1 MGNTPDY
8 RSILLRQWEFTCT
21 DSPKQRPSCQ
31 IADGDFVFTV
41 KGNRDAWVEI
51 TKACGVPSGAVQ
63 TIDDAAGT
71 LTYRWPCHADRIF
84 GANGKLAQI
93 VPNYEARTPQL
104 HMARLVQ
111 RAIEMKASALME
123 AGTGTGKSFAYLA
136 IAMAMGKRVV
146 VSTSNKAL
154 QMQLA
159 KKDAPFLIENLF
171 PGKKLAV
178 VVGKGNFACR
188 LKVEGAERQ
197 AMKPME
203 ADLRDWYLTTKTGN
217 TEEIG
222 FPVTWNQLAEI
233 NVDEDCEGKGCP
245 LVGDCFY
252 YQSKEERKGADVVIC
267 NHKILSMHSLYPA
280 AEMLPGY
287 DVLVVDEAHKLAD
300 VCRDTLGFEFTQPAI
315 DKAIALATNLAEED
329 TLEDAKQ
336 ASLAF
341 ATELGRFLADKN
353 DFQVGLNSG
362 VEFDTGR
369 RLADKLKKLGEEVW
383 PSAELPSSS
392 DERKKAKRAQRIMGM
407 GDNVQAM
414 AMQNGMVRW
423 LEPSKRDEPL
433 TLCAKPADV
442 SAFIASFTGLEVTPG
457 AGMERPDH
465 TKCHRCRRTLTAKN
479 VAILNGHP
487 YGPECIRKVDPFGD
501 AEIVPL
507 EGWLNGSYAVPVLA
521 EDDEPIDPRVTTQP
535 VIFTSATMAI
545 PDSNGVP
552 VMTGFLR
559 ECGLPDAYQLV
570 VASPFD
576 YKTNALTYVP
586 QGAAPAPNER
596 GWMEW
601 ATGEMRQL
609 VLASHGGAFLLFTSY
624 KALNEALHELRY
636 TFVSRGLTVLVQG
649 DMPKLELAKR
659 FKEDGNAVL
668 FATESF
674 FEGVDIQGDALRLVI
689 IDKIPFAAP
698 SPLGQA
704 QEAAIEAMGGNGF
717 NDFRLPNAI
726 IKLKQ
731 ATGRLIRTRKDK
743 GVIVILDSRL
753 RSSRY
758 GRSRVLPSL
767 PDAPLVG
774 RIAAVDAFYEEYR
787 PKVNPVWGAVPAT
800 SQAPAAPSLA
810 TVLDGDLPF

>member
-1 MGNTPDY
+1 MTTKPDY
-8 RSILLRQWEFTCT
+8 RTILLRQWEFTCT
-21 DSPKQRPSCQ
+21 ENPNRRPSCQ
-31 IADGDFVFTV
+31 IAEGDFIFTI

-51 TKACGVPSGAVQ
+51 TKACGVPNHAEQ
-63 TIDDAAGT
+63 TIDEAAGT
-71 LTYRWPCHADRIF
+71 VTYRWPCHADRIF
-84 GANGKLAQI
+84 GEGGKLAQI

-104 HMARLVQ
+104 HMARLCQ
-111 RAIEMKASALME
+111 RAIEMKAPALME

-136 IAMAMGKRVV
+136 VAMAMGKRVV

-188 LKVEGAERQ
+188 LKVEGPLRN

-203 ADLRDWYLTTKTGN
+203 DDLREWYTSTATGN

-222 FPVTWNQLAEI
+222 FPVTWNQLSEI
-233 NVDEDCEGKGCP
+233 NVDDDCEGKHCP
-245 LVGDCFY
+245 LVHDCFY
-252 YQSKEERKGADVVIC
+252 YASKDARKGADVVIC
-267 NHKILSMHSLYPA
+267 NHKILAMHMLYPA

-287 DVLVVDEAHKLAD
+287 DVLVVDEAHKLPD
-300 VCRDTLGFEFTQPAI
+300 VCRDTLGVEFTQPAI
-315 DKAIALATNLAEED
+315 DKAIKLAANLAED
-329 TLEDAKQ
+329 DALEDAEQ

-341 ATELGRFLADKN
+341 AVELGHFLADKTE
-353 DFQVGLNSG
+353 FQVGLNAG
-362 VEFDTGR
+362 VEFEAGK
-369 RLADKLKKLGEEVW
+369 RLKTQMLALAREVW
-383 PSAELPSSS
+383 PGDELPASQ
-392 DERKKAKRAQRIMGM
+392 DERKLAKRAQRIVTMAE
-407 GDNVQAM
+407 NVGAISTP
-414 AMQNGMVRW
+414 NGVVRW
-423 LEPSKRDEPL
+423 LEPSRRDEPL
-433 TLCAKPADV
+433 TLCAKPHDV
-442 SAFIASFTGLEVTPG
+442 SAFIAAFSGLELQLGDVLT
-457 AGMERPDH
+457 RPDH
-465 TKCHRCRRTLTAKN
+465 TKCHRCKRTLSAAN
-479 VAILNGHP
+479 VAVLNGHP

-501 AEIVPL
+501 AEVLPL
-507 EGWLNGSYAVPVLA
+507 DSWLTRDFTPTPVA

-545 PDSNGVP
+545 PDSNGKP
-552 VMTGFLR
+552 VMTSFLR

-576 YKTNALTYVP
+576 YEHNALTYIP
-586 QGAAPAPNER
+586 QGTAPAPNER

-624 KALNEALHELRY
+624 RALNEALHELRY

-659 FKEDGNAVL
+659 FVEDGNAVL

-674 FEGVDIQGDALRLVI
+674 FEGVDVKGDALRLVV

-698 SPLGQA
+698 SPLSQA

-726 IKLKQ
+726 TKLKQ
-731 ATGRLIRTRKDK
+731 ATGRLIRTRTDK
-743 GVIVILDSRL
+743 GVMVILDSRL

-758 GRSRVLPSL
+758 GRSRILPAL
-767 PDAPLVG
+767 PNAPLVG

-787 PKVNPVWGAVPAT
+787 PKPDPFLATLPAVL
-800 SQAPAAPSLA
+800 QAPQSVAYMP
-810 TVLDGDLPF
+810 TPDLPF